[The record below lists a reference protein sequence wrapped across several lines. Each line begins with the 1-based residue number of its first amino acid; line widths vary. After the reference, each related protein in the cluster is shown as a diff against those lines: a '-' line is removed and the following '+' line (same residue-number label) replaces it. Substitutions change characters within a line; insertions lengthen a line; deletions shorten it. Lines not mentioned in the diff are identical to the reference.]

1 MNVLCQHYAITN
13 TFVALKY
20 GHIVAA
26 VLLRAQLWSYRGTG
40 PVPVLVL
47 VWLPLSPAHPEEDV
61 NHGNPAALKLI
72 HLLARHPTAFH
83 LKNLVLDQLGV
94 KDQELEPL
102 LQHHIKR
109 SQIYLTFK

>member
-1 MNVLCQHYAITN
+1 MVKLSRLCCC
-13 TFVALKY
+13 VPSSGL
-20 GHIVAA
+20 IV
-26 VLLRAQLWSYRGTG
+26 V

-109 SQIYLTFK
+109 SQIYLRLK